1 MKSKVSA
8 LMDGELDQQDVAN
21 IIEAIRKN
29 DDLHEE
35 WKTYHLIGDTLR
47 KSSQLSIN
55 ISSSVSQKL
64 ISEPTVLSPNVISV
78 TSAIKKQKHK
88 VFSFAVAASVVA
100 MISAGLIMNN
110 LYKPQQITIAEQSN
124 QENNLKIAPVM
135 VSSPPLIH
143 NYSHPP
149 VEINDYLF
157 VHREFSPGI
166 TMSGQAGNIHNVE
179 YHERYGR

>member
-1 MKSKVSA
+1 VKSKVSA
-8 LMDGELDQQDVAN
+8 LMDGELDQQDVTH
-21 IIEAIRKN
+21 IIEAIRKDN
-29 DDLHEE
+29 DLQNE
-35 WKTYHLIGDTLR
+35 WRSYHLIGDTLR
-47 KSSQLSIN
+47 KSSRLSMN
-55 ISSSVSQKL
+55 ISSRVSQKL
-64 ISEPTVLSPNVISV
+64 ITEPTVLSSNV
-78 TSAIKKQKHK
+78 TTAIQKQKYK
-88 VFSFAVAASVVA
+88 VFTLAAAASIVA

-110 LYKPQQITIAEQSN
+110 LYKPQQIMIAEQSN
-124 QENNLKIAPVM
+124 QENSLTAAPIM

-166 TMSGQAGNIHNVE
+166 TMRGQASNIHNVE

>member
-8 LMDGELDQQDVAN
+8 LMDGELDQQDVTN
-21 IIEAIRKN
+21 VIEAIREN
-29 DDLHEE
+29 DDLHNE
-35 WKTYHLIGDTLR
+35 WRSYHLIGDALR
-47 KSSQLSIN
+47 KSSRLSMN
-55 ISSSVSQKL
+55 ISSRVSQKL
-64 ISEPTVLSPNVISV
+64 ITEPTVLSPNV
-78 TSAIKKQKHK
+78 TSAIQKQKYK
-88 VFSFAVAASVVA
+88 VFTLAAAASVVA

-124 QENNLKIAPVM
+124 QENSVTAAPIM

-166 TMSGQAGNIHNVE
+166 AMRGQASNIHNVE
-179 YHERYGR
+179 YYERYGR

>member
-8 LMDGELDQQDVAN
+8 LMDGELDQQDVTN
-21 IIEAIRKN
+21 VIEAIRKDN
-29 DDLHEE
+29 DLQNE
-35 WKTYHLIGDTLR
+35 WRYYHLIGDTLR
-47 KSSQLSIN
+47 KSSRLSMN
-55 ISSSVSQKL
+55 ISSRVSQKL
-64 ISEPTVLSPNVISV
+64 ITEPTVFSPNV
-78 TSAIKKQKHK
+78 TKAIQKQKYRI
-88 VFSFAVAASVVA
+88 FTLAAAASVVA

-110 LYKPQQITIAEQSN
+110 LYRPQQITIAEQSN
-124 QENNLKIAPVM
+124 QENNLTAAPIM

-166 TMSGQAGNIHNVE
+166 TMRGQANNIHNVE